1 MAKKKEEIVE
11 EVVETPEVKEEPV
24 INEEPKQES
33 LFKRVLGEVKAFL
46 IIMVLIGLV
55 GLGTWYW
62 YTHVYD
68 GGKSGN
74 KETTTKDGNIYSYAS
89 KESHIDLSVV
99 GNYLVERNDSFVT
112 KIMDLK
118 TEVLYE
124 GKIECNSFA
133 IGQDNNLYFILSE
146 YGEDGN
152 EIILYRFDGEDLE
165 ELDPISKLGVYFAPL
180 LLHKGDN
187 NILLGFAGTYYT
199 QDDFGDDDITTY
211 IEFLDGKELELK
223 GKELYGNYN
232 RLDVESDV
240 ITSNEKYII
249 TYKAVND
256 KRIFGLYDYKEG
268 KDVFE
273 PSYEELKE
281 IGNDTFVAQ
290 KNGKAGIID
299 TKRKILVDFKYDY
312 IDVRDGFFAV
322 VKNNKI
328 AIMDNKYKLITDF
341 VFDTKDDFYFNYYL
355 CCANYNSMASY
366 KIGNKYVLITNIHY
380 EDEEGTITY
389 LIGEDGKYERVNGEN
404 FVVNDGLIYS
414 VLENNKF
421 VIYNDNLL
429 EKYTL
434 DLTRYDFDIFALE
447 LINDNTIVA
456 LADKSNIYVDYE
468 TGEEIEKAKEFDEE
482 IDGINLNYY
491 DGKLTIKENNIEK
504 SFDISEFD
512 YSSFKKVDNG
522 YYYISESDNNSIYIF
537 VLKEE

>member
-24 INEEPKQES
+24 INDEPKQES

-46 IIMVLIGLV
+46 IIIVLIGVV

-74 KETTTKDGNIYSYAS
+74 KETATKDGNIYSYAS
-89 KESHIDLSVV
+89 KENHIDLSVV
-99 GNYLVERNDSFVT
+99 GNYLVERNDSYVT

-124 GKIECNSFA
+124 GKIECNSFV
-133 IGQDNNLYFILSE
+133 IGEDNNLYFILSE

-152 EIILYRFDGEDLE
+152 EIVLYRFDGEDLE
-165 ELDPISKLGVYFAPL
+165 ELDPISKVGVYFAPFII
-180 LLHKGDN
+180 HKDDN
-187 NILLGFAGTYYT
+187 DILLGFAGTYYT

-211 IEFLDGKELELK
+211 IEFLDGKEQELK

-232 RLDVESDV
+232 RLDVESDI

-273 PSYEELKE
+273 PSYEELKG

-299 TKRKILVDFKYDY
+299 IKRKILVDFKYDY

-328 AIMDNKYKLITDF
+328 AIMDSKYKLVTDF
-341 VFDTKDDFYFNYYL
+341 VFDTKDDFFFEYYL
-355 CCANYNSMASY
+355 CCASYNSMASF

-380 EDEEGTITY
+380 DDEEGTITY
-389 LIGEDGKYERVNGEN
+389 FIDEDGKYERVNGED

-414 VLENNKF
+414 KLEENKY
-421 VIYNDNLL
+421 VIYNDSLL

-434 DLTRYDFDIFALE
+434 DLTRYDFDIFAVE

-456 LADKSNIYVDYE
+456 IADKAKIYVDYE
-468 TGEEIEKAKEFDEE
+468 TGEEIEKAKEFDKE
-482 IDGINLNYY
+482 IDGINLNYKN
-491 DGKLTIKENNIEK
+491 GKLTIKEDKVEK
-504 SFDISEFD
+504 SFDTSEFD